1 MVGVMGFANV
11 FAQAGLITQDSSAF
25 SSVSTVSG
33 SSWFSTQF
41 FYSPQFFKN
50 VTTSTP
56 EDLASFVLQ
65 WMTSYEAIFLG
76 VNITHN
82 PACDMAFQNLTMD
95 IPDLTKLKLECTA
108 FAALEEGGQ
117 WAPFVHHMLRAASS
131 GYGDPGFEDRIV
143 DVLNRV
149 DAMNETNLYIQ
160 TSLAPNSR
168 TRSIPNNAGN
178 YLGPDDQSNDDV
190 DIYSAPI
197 AVQYSVTQTRTMYYS
212 TDLDD
217 GGTML
222 DYPIFLDEAVSPH
235 LNFPEEY
242 EEFGLYPVLLNKTV
256 FDPDIENLKPTQS
269 TLTKPFGG
277 QNPSVTQIASAS
289 SACKSL

>member
-1 MVGVMGFANV
+1 MVGLMGFANV
-11 FAQAGLITQDSSAF
+11 FAQAGLITPDSSAF
-25 SSVSTVSG
+25 SSVSTLSG
-33 SSWFSTQF
+33 ASWFSTQF
-41 FYSPQFFKN
+41 FYSPQFFTN

-56 EDLASFVLQ
+56 DELASFVLQ
-65 WMTSYEAIFLG
+65 WMNSYKAIFSG
-76 VNITHN
+76 ENITRN
-82 PACDMAFQNLTMD
+82 PACDAAFQNLTPD
-95 IPDLTKLKLECTA
+95 IHDLVELEGLCNI

-117 WAPFVHHMLRAASS
+117 WAPFVQRMLRATSS

-149 DAMNETNLYIQ
+149 DAMNETDLNIQ

-178 YLGPDDQSNDDV
+178 YLGPDDQSNDDI
-190 DIYSAPI
+190 DIYSVPM

-212 TDLDD
+212 TDLDN

-222 DYPIFLDEAVSPH
+222 DYPIFLDEAISRQ
-235 LNFPEEY
+235 LNFPKEY
-242 EEFGLYPVLLNKTV
+242 KEFGLYPVLLNKTV
-256 FDPDIENLKPTQS
+256 FDTDIENSKPTQS

>member
-1 MVGVMGFANV
+1 
-11 FAQAGLITQDSSAF
+11 
-25 SSVSTVSG
+25 
-33 SSWFSTQF
+33 
-41 FYSPQFFKN
+41 
-50 VTTSTP
+50 
-56 EDLASFVLQ
+56 
-65 WMTSYEAIFLG
+65 MTSYEAIFLG

-95 IPDLTKLKLECTA
+95 IPALAELEAGCTA
-108 FAALEEGGQ
+108 IAALEEGGQ
-117 WAPFVHHMLRAASS
+117 WAPFVHRMLRAASS

-149 DAMNETNLYIQ
+149 DAMNETDLYIQ

-178 YLGPDDQSNDDV
+178 YLGPNDQSNDDV
-190 DIYSAPI
+190 YSVPI

-212 TDLDD
+212 ADLDD

-222 DYPIFLDEAVSPH
+222 DFSIFLDEAISPQ

-242 EEFGLYPVLLNKTV
+242 KEFGLYPVLLNKTV
-256 FDPDIENLKPTQS
+256 FDPEIENLKPTQS
-269 TLTKPFGG
+269 TLTKPFEG
-277 QNPSVTQIASAS
+277 QTPSVTQIASAS
-289 SACKSL
+289 SAGKPL